1 MGLFDAVAVLL
12 LLLSPLM
19 PAKAILYGSG
29 YLISKGSLFAI
40 AGNFV
45 SWFDVAAGLYLLLVA
60 FGIGSTV
67 ITVLVFIYLLQ
78 KALFS
83 FI

>member
-1 MGLFDAVAVLL
+1 MGLFDAMAILVLL
-12 LLLSPLM
+12 FSPIM
-19 PAKAILYGSG
+19 PMGAMLYGSG
-29 YLISKGSLFAI
+29 YLISKGGLFAL

-45 SWFDVAAGLYLLLVA
+45 SWLDVIAGVYLLLVA

-67 ITVLVFIYLLQ
+67 ITVLVFIFLLQ

>member
-1 MGLFDAVAVLL
+1 MGFFDAIAVLL

-19 PAKAILYGSG
+19 PVNAMLYGSG
-29 YLISKGSLFAI
+29 YLISKGGIFAL

-45 SWFDVAAGLYLLLVA
+45 SWFDVAAGIYLLLVA

-67 ITVLVFIYLLQ
+67 ITVLVFIFLLQ